1 MALNKKF
8 FPKAA
13 AADAVFT
20 PSEHFNTVLYTGN
33 GSTQRIGGYINRGAV
48 FNGSSSRVD
57 LGKIDAF
64 PDDVSISVWVR
75 LGDTTTTNTLRI
87 LSLNAV
93 SSGWAGTLSVRYKPS
108 NGLFSVGI
116 GDGQS
121 TDTTVLSHTNT
132 LTQGVW
138 YNIIVTRNNTTNVTK
153 LYIGG
158 TEVDSETVSATPVVQ
173 SNAISVIGNQAQNYA
188 PTTWKGSVDQVR
200 FFNKELS
207 STEVTTLSNE
217 THASTTI
224 ETTDI
229 FNDNSGVALYQLDGN
244 ANDTGIIGEDID
256 SGQSAVFSGDGGYV
270 TIPATATTPID
281 FSSEDFTI
289 SLFAKPHNLSE
300 ATQFISKWSTGSQ
313 NQRSMYFGQHTTGA
327 VRVNEKGSSSASYYS
342 TGTLTENKWNH
353 IAYVRTGTQVILY
366 LNGVLDSTH
375 NTSLNI
381 GNGVTQDI
389 YLGRVEGSGSADMY
403 DGELDEVRMYS
414 TALSASDISNLA
426 LNTNAPTANLAAHY
440 KLDGDATDETG
451 NYNGTATSITYSDPA
466 ETPSTEYNGT
476 ASNVTY
482 QEATK
487 FSPDLVWIKGRSGG
501 SPLHNWLTD
510 SVRGEHAVI
519 SSNLTNA
526 EDTNT
531 SYNLDSFDSNG
542 FTLIGNS
549 VGTNGSGVTYAAWCF
564 NAGDTTTTIA
574 ANTVGN
580 TIASTVKAN
589 QDAGFSIVTY
599 TGNGTSGATIGHG
612 LSSPP
617 ELIITKNRDEAQAWI
632 INADAIGKANIF
644 TFSNGAVL
652 SRPNQY
658 YYAWDSSTI
667 TTGSDIHTNGSS
679 DKIVTYC
686 FHSVDNYQKVGS
698 YSSTGVTGAGSHI
711 EVGFE
716 PAFLLIKS
724 SSHLEDW
731 YIFDNKRI
739 NLNGNKDGLLF
750 ANNSNAENT
759 GYERLQFTETGWYWE
774 TAYGGN
780 SSGYDYIYLAI
791 AADPDITTPTVE
803 NSFDV
808 VTYTGNGGTQEIAT
822 DFKPD
827 LVWVKV
833 RTNTYS
839 HTLSDS
845 VRGDNKAL
853 ISDGSN
859 SEYTDSDFSI
869 SSNGF
874 SMSGNGVMARNVS
887 GQDYVAWCW
896 KAGDHDD
903 NLPQINT
910 EGTIDSIVSVNAE
923 AGFSICKFRSHAT
936 NATAFSFGHG
946 LSSAPELVIIK
957 ETDGAVG
964 WHVYVSSLGQQS
976 YLQLQSSAAAIT
988 GNTNIWNNTA
998 PSSTVFNMKTGYAI
1012 TNDADVIA
1020 YCFHSVTGYQ
1030 KIGSYTGTGTTG
1042 NKQTIGFRPRFLL
1055 SKRTSSASDW
1065 YMIDSVRNTSNP
1077 RNNFLNA
1084 NTSDAEYTPGYGVNF
1099 EDDGFSFISTDL
1111 NGTNQ
1116 TWIYLAI
1123 K

>member
-1 MALNKKF
+1 MLGKKLINSGPISGGANTF
-8 FPKAA
+8 A
-13 AADAVFT
+13 
-20 PSEHFNTVLYTGN
+20 SENFNTVLYTGN
-33 GSTQRIGGYINRGAV
+33 GSTQSIGGYINRGAV

-93 SSGWAGTLSVRYKPS
+93 SSGWGGTLSVRYKPS
-108 NGLFSVGI
+108 NGSFSVGI
-116 GDGQS
+116 GNGQS

-207 STEVTTLSNE
+207 STEVTTLYGE
-217 THASTTI
+217 TWASTTKS
-224 ETTDI
+224 TTDI

-244 ANDTGIIGEDID
+244 ANDTGIIGKDID

-375 NTSLNI
+375 NTSLTI
-381 GNGVTQDI
+381 DNGATQDI
-389 YLGRVEGSGSADMY
+389 YLGRVEGSGSTDMY
-403 DGELDEVRMYS
+403 DGELDEIRMYS
-414 TALSASDISNLA
+414 TALSASDIFNLA
-426 LNTNAPTANLAAHY
+426 LNTNVPTANLAANY
-440 KLDGDATDETG
+440 KLDGDVTDETG

-476 ASNVTY
+476 ATNVTY
-482 QEATK
+482 QEATR

-564 NAGDTTTTIA
+564 NAGTDAPAT
-574 ANTVGN
+574 NNDG

-612 LSSPP
+612 LSSAP

-632 INADAIGKANIF
+632 INADAIGKANIL

-686 FHSVDNYQKVGS
+686 FHSVNGYQKVGS
-698 YSSTGVTGAGSHI
+698 YSSTGVTGPGSHI
-711 EVGFE
+711 EVGF
-716 PAFLLIKS
+716 
-724 SSHLEDW
+724 
-731 YIFDNKRI
+731 
-739 NLNGNKDGLLF
+739 
-750 ANNSNAENT
+750 
-759 GYERLQFTETGWYWE
+759 
-774 TAYGGN
+774 
-780 SSGYDYIYLAI
+780 
-791 AADPDITTPTVE
+791 
-803 NSFDV
+803 
-808 VTYTGNGGTQEIAT
+808 
-822 DFKPD
+822 
-827 LVWVKV
+827 
-833 RTNTYS
+833 
-839 HTLSDS
+839 
-845 VRGDNKAL
+845 
-853 ISDGSN
+853 
-859 SEYTDSDFSI
+859 
-869 SSNGF
+869 
-874 SMSGNGVMARNVS
+874 
-887 GQDYVAWCW
+887 
-896 KAGDHDD
+896 
-903 NLPQINT
+903 
-910 EGTIDSIVSVNAE
+910 
-923 AGFSICKFRSHAT
+923 
-936 NATAFSFGHG
+936 
-946 LSSAPELVIIK
+946 
-957 ETDGAVG
+957 
-964 WHVYVSSLGQQS
+964 
-976 YLQLQSSAAAIT
+976 
-988 GNTNIWNNTA
+988 
-998 PSSTVFNMKTGYAI
+998 
-1012 TNDADVIA
+1012 
-1020 YCFHSVTGYQ
+1020 
-1030 KIGSYTGTGTTG
+1030 
-1042 NKQTIGFRPRFLL
+1042 
-1055 SKRTSSASDW
+1055 
-1065 YMIDSVRNTSNP
+1065 
-1077 RNNFLNA
+1077 
-1084 NTSDAEYTPGYGVNF
+1084 
-1099 EDDGFSFISTDL
+1099 
-1111 NGTNQ
+1111 
-1116 TWIYLAI
+1116 
-1123 K
+1123 